1 MQEPMMTPRTLWNL
15 GRGRVPGQLIIQMTD
30 RCNAQCPQCGM
41 RTQNKYERKTL
52 SNDEIYRTIDSAAE
66 KGFEVLSFTGGEPL
80 LMLDELCAY
89 ITHAGKAG
97 IRYIRTG
104 TNGYP
109 FKNPESPTWESRVKR
124 VADALAETPVRNFW
138 ISIDSADTA
147 THEQMRGFK
156 GLIDGIERALPIFHE
171 RGIFPS
177 ANLGLNRN
185 VGGSATWNI
194 EQGPEEPEQEYL
206 ARFHGAFE
214 SAMHQFYQR
223 VIDMGFTMV
232 NCCYPMSVDEVAD
245 PRALSAVYQATS
257 TDRIVRFTDGER
269 AAIFQSVFE
278 TVPKFRSKVRIF
290 SPRTSLYTLYK
301 VYAQGEQA
309 AYGCR
314 GGVDF
319 FFVDSRDGNTYPCGY
334 RANDNLGRFWDL
346 DTASIS
352 SQAGC
357 TDCDWECFR
366 DPSELAG
373 PVLQGLRNPLG
384 LLNNFRKDPR
394 YYRLWVE
401 DLKYYRACNYFN
413 GRMPMNGA
421 QILPF
426 TGAYHAPLEDRAVAA

>member
-1 MQEPMMTPRTLWNL
+1 MQEPMITPRTLWNL

-41 RTQNKYERKTL
+41 RAQNKYDRKTL
-52 SNDEIYRTIDSAAE
+52 SSDDILRTIDSAVE

-80 LMLDELCAY
+80 LMLDELCGY
-89 ITHAGKAG
+89 IQHAGSAG
-97 IRYIRTG
+97 IQYIRTG
-104 TNGYP
+104 TNGYH
-109 FKNPESPTWESRVKR
+109 FKSPESPSWESRVKR
-124 VADALAETPVRNFW
+124 VADALAATPVRNFW
-138 ISIDSADTA
+138 ISVDSADA
-147 THEQMRGFK
+147 ETHERMRGFK
-156 GLIDGIERALPIFHE
+156 GLMEGIERAIPIFHE

-185 VGGSATWNI
+185 VGGPKTWDLVQA
-194 EQGPEEPEQEYL
+194 QGESESDYL
-206 ARFHGAFE
+206 ARFHAAFE
-214 SAMHQFYQR
+214 ESMHAFYQR

-245 PRALSAVYQATS
+245 PNALSAVYQATS

-269 AAIFQSVFE
+269 AAIFKAVFE

-301 VYAQGEQA
+301 HYAEGQQA
-309 AYGCR
+309 PYGCR

-334 RANDNLGRFWDL
+334 RANDNMGRFWEL
-346 DTASIS
+346 DTTKARAAS
-352 SQAGC
+352 C

-384 LLNNFRKDPR
+384 LLGNFMQDPR

-413 GRMPMNGA
+413 GRSPINPA
-421 QILPF
+421 LITPF
-426 TGAYHAPLEDRAVAA
+426 TPRYHAPLETRPLAA